1 MKAIITVGIPTSGKT
16 TFAKELIAKDGTYV
30 NINRDDLRR
39 CIKGDLDWRRYR
51 FGRGDEEL
59 VTNLQIS
66 AIEAAAEAGRNVII
80 SDTNLN
86 EKIRNR
92 LIRVLEGVGYEVEI
106 KDFQITL
113 KEAYARD
120 AARPNGVGHEV
131 IYSMYQRWLKYSGRK
146 VYKETS
152 GKPYAVIVD
161 VDGTVAKMG
170 DRSPFDWAA
179 VGIDT
184 PREEIISMVSGLT
197 FNHTV
202 IFLSGR
208 DSVCRDETIAWLKKY
223 VDRHMTEDR
232 LFMRPEGSHEP
243 DTVVKERLFWEHVAP
258 HYNVTTA
265 IDDRPCMV
273 RLWLELGIKNVISVA
288 NPYIEF

>member
-80 SDTNLN
+80 SDTNLS

-106 KDFQITL
+106 KDFPITL

-170 DRSPFDWAA
+170 DRSPFDWSA

-184 PREEIISMVSGLT
+184 PRHEIIHMVMGLYGS
-197 FNHTV
+197 HRI

-208 DSVCRDETIAWLKKY
+208 DSVCRAETMVWLRRN
-223 VDRHMTEDR
+223 VDPNLTEDR
-232 LFMRPEGSHEP
+232 LFMRPEGSREP

-258 HYNVTTA
+258 YYNVTTA

-273 RLWLELGIKNVISVA
+273 RLWYELGIKNVISVA